1 MVTTEMAGKFKI
13 MFSDFLRSLHQLW
26 LEVIGGLFIVFSL
39 LFGFHAVKEY
49 REYVA
54 SVDNPWGII
63 GAAAL
68 SVLTLGFGIHSFWK
82 ARKLR

>member
-1 MVTTEMAGKFKI
+1 
-13 MFSDFLRSLHQLW
+13 
-26 LEVIGGLFIVFSL
+26 
-39 LFGFHAVKEY
+39 VKEY